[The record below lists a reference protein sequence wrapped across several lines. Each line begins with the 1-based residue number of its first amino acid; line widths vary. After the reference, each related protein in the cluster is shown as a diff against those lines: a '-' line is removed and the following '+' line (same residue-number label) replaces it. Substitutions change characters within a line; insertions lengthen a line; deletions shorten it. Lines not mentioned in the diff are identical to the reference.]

1 LTIFAAIRRA
11 SSRKVLEI
19 IYRPFNRFRV
29 VRSPK
34 SEGESVLPLRLLMG
48 LPAGARVSAY
58 EFPSVP
64 QAGLRPS
71 LSGSVGAL
79 PIVKSIFD
87 FTHVLR
93 PTRKRIRALSIWF
106 IVLEFTNKFLS
117 VGPREIHVRE
127 SMFRCLVRFFF
138 RHLLRRRICLRQQMH
153 KSPDHFLCY
162 LSIRRHICLD

>member
-1 LTIFAAIRRA
+1 MSPNGRTRCSAVCLFAMWAAISRA

-19 IYRPFNRFRV
+19 IYRPFNRLRV

-48 LPAGARVSAY
+48 VPAGARVTAY

-71 LSGSVGAL
+71 LSGSVGAF

-93 PTRKRIRALSIWF
+93 STRKRIRALSIWF
-106 IVLEFTNKFLS
+106 VVFEFTNIFLF
-117 VGPREIHVRE
+117 VGPRERA
-127 SMFRCLVRFFF
+127 LPA
-138 RHLLRRRICLRQQMH
+138 L
-153 KSPDHFLCY
+153 
-162 LSIRRHICLD
+162 